1 MILIAGDSFSKTCH
15 HLVWHDFIYGKYNK
29 KKFNCSLDGAG
40 NFFISDTVNTIVEH
54 NHKIIKKVIILWSEF
69 YRLDLE
75 VDKPINDLHGFID
88 GKCYQFSGRVPDGSK
103 EWNKLFKPYI
113 KKVGIDTI
121 RENSY
126 FNIKKTIQNLE
137 FHKIDFNFGF
147 VYDDPLIKNF
157 DTHARFIPI
166 IFNEFVK
173 QGSYQGVDGHHPSE
187 QGHKLFA
194 KNIKKFIS

>member
-1 MILIAGDSFSKTCH
+1 MILIAGDSFSKTCK
-15 HLVWHDFIYGKYNK
+15 HLVWHDFIYGRHNK
-29 KKFNCSLDGAG
+29 KKFNRSLDGAG
-40 NFFISDTVNTIVEH
+40 NFFISDTVNTLLEH

-88 GKCYQFSGRVPDGSK
+88 GKCYQFSGGVPDGSK

-126 FNIKKTIQNLE
+126 FNIKKN
-137 FHKIDFNFGF
+137 N
-147 VYDDPLIKNF
+147 
-157 DTHARFIPI
+157 
-166 IFNEFVK
+166 
-173 QGSYQGVDGHHPSE
+173 S
-187 QGHKLFA
+187 KLR
-194 KNIKKFIS
+194 IL